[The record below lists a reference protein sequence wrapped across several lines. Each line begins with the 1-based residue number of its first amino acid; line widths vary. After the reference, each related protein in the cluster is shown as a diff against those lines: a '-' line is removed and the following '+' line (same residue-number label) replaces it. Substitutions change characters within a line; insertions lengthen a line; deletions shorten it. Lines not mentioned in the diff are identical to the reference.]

1 MYIFALCFVVNDVND
16 DHDDG
21 FIEVHDP
28 RGAPKSNLHPQ
39 AFLISADNCDNHNL
53 LFIFNNNNCDN
64 SNWNGDDALTVVR
77 DSTSYTFVAA
87 AAAADDDDDDND
99 DDNNDDDA
107 IKVVLV
113 DDDDADDDDDAS
125 TGRLSSS

>member
-1 MYIFALCFVVNDVND
+1 MYILASCFVVNGDND

-28 RGAPKSNLHPQ
+28 Q
-39 AFLISADNCDNHNL
+39 
-53 LFIFNNNNCDN
+53 
-64 SNWNGDDALTVVR
+64 ALTVVR
-77 DSTSYTFVAA
+77 DSTSYTSVAA
-87 AAAADDDDDDND
+87 AGAAAADDDDDDD
-99 DDNNDDDA
+99 DKNDDDA